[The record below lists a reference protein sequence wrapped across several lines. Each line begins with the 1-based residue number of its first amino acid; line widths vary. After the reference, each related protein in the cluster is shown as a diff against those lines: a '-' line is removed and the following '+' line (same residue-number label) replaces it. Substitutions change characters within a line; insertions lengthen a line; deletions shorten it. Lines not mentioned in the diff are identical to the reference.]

1 MKIKKVE
8 LTHVRLPLNEPFE
21 ISSGVIFEK
30 DCIIVKLFTEESVGI
45 GESSPMPA
53 PFYSSETPET
63 CIHILKDFIIPRLLG
78 RNINSI
84 ADANDIFSDIR
95 GNNFAKAGV
104 ETALWDLLSKH
115 ANKPLFEFIGGKNKE
130 IPWKISIGI
139 KPNIDELLASVE
151 KFLEYGCKSI
161 KIKIKKGWDIEPIK
175 RIRERFG
182 NIDLTVD
189 ANSNYTIEDTEIFEE
204 IDNYKLTQIEQPLH
218 YMDLYDHY
226 VLQSRIETPI
236 CLDESIE
243 SLTSCKNALDIGSC
257 RIINIKIQRVGGIKN
272 ALAIHDMCRSKG
284 VPVWIG
290 QMPES
295 GVGSFFGLALC
306 SLDNVLYASD
316 IAPSAAYF
324 KEDIIN
330 SGIQMDKLGNLLL
343 SNEIGFGSILDEK
356 QMARLKV
363 INMRFG
369 QT

>member
-21 ISSGVIFEK
+21 ISSGVILEK
-30 DCIIVKLFTEESVGI
+30 DCIIIKLFTDEFVGI

-53 PFYSSETPET
+53 PFYSSETIGT
-63 CIHILKDFIIPRLLG
+63 CMHILSDFIIPQLLG
-78 RNINSI
+78 RNIDSI
-84 ADANDIFSDIR
+84 EDADTVFSNIR

-115 ANKPLFEFIGGKNKE
+115 AGKPLFEFIGGEKRE

-139 KPNIDELLASVE
+139 KPSIDELLASVE
-151 KFLEYGCKSI
+151 SFLEYGGCKGI
-161 KIKIKKGWDIEPIK
+161 KIKIKKGWDIEPIRK
-175 RIRERFG
+175 IREKFG
-182 NIDLTVD
+182 DIDLTVD
-189 ANSNYTIEDTEIFEE
+189 ANSSYTIEDAKIFEE

-226 VLQSRIETPI
+226 VLQNRIETPI

-243 SLTSCKNALDIGSC
+243 SPTSCKNALDIGSC

-272 ALAIHDMCRSKG
+272 AIAIHDMCRSKG
-284 VPVWIG
+284 IPVWIG

-306 SLDNVLYASD
+306 SLDNVQYASD
-316 IAPSAAYF
+316 IAPSVAYF

-330 SGIQMDKLGNLLL
+330 SGIQMDKHGNLLL
-343 SNEIGFGSILDEK
+343 SNEIGFGSKLDEK

-363 INMRFG
+363 TDVKFE
-369 QT
+369 

>member
-1 MKIKKVE
+1 MKINRIE
-8 LTHVRLPLNEPFE
+8 LTQARLPLNEPFE

-63 CIHILKDFIIPRLLG
+63 CIHILKDFIIPQLLN
-78 RNINSI
+78 RNIDKI
-84 ADANDIFSDIR
+84 EDADAIFSNIR

-115 ANKPLFEFIGGKNKE
+115 TNKPLFEFIGGKNRE

-139 KPNIDELLASVE
+139 KPSIDELLASIE
-151 KFLEYGCKSI
+151 NFLEYGCKGI

-175 RIRERFG
+175 KIREKFG

-189 ANSNYTIEDTEIFEE
+189 ANSNYTIEDAKIFEE
-204 IDNYKLTQIEQPLH
+204 MDNYKLTQIEQPLH

-226 VLQSRIETPI
+226 VLQKRIKTPI
-236 CLDESIE
+236 CLDESID
-243 SLTSCKNALDIGSC
+243 SVTNCKNALDIGSC

-272 ALAIHDMCRSKG
+272 AVAIHDMCRAKG
-284 VPVWIG
+284 IPVWIG

-295 GVGSFFGLALC
+295 GVGSFAGLALC

-316 IAPSAAYF
+316 IAPSDAYF
-324 KEDIIN
+324 KEDIIDSVMQMDRKGN
-330 SGIQMDKLGNLLL
+330 LCLPAGSGIGCN
-343 SNEIGFGSILDEK
+343 LDEK
-356 QMARLKV
+356 QIDRLKV
-363 INMRFG
+363 AKMKFE
-369 QT
+369 